1 MYFVVTGGT
10 VIIKRKRGKGP
21 KQGPQ
26 EPKTRINRYIRAPHL
41 RVIGPEGAQLG
52 IITLDDALSRA
63 REHGMDLVEVAPN
76 ANPPVAKILDF
87 GKYKYQQEKKAKESK
102 KKAHTIVIKEV
113 KVRPKIGQHDLD
125 VKRKQITEFLD
136 AGNKVKVTMMFRGR
150 EMAYTEIGKGILDK
164 LVTEFAEMAE
174 QEAEPKLE
182 RRNMFLILAPKKIEK
197 K

>member
-1 MYFVVTGGT
+1 M
-10 VIIKRKRGKGP
+10 
-21 KQGPQ
+21 
-26 EPKTRINRYIRAPHL
+26 
-41 RVIGPEGAQLG
+41 G
-52 IITLDDALSRA
+52 IITFDDALSRA

-102 KKAHTIVIKEV
+102 KKAHVIVIKEV

-125 VKRKQITEFLD
+125 VKKKQITEFLE

-164 LVTEFAEMAE
+164 LVEDFAELAE
-174 QEAEPKLE
+174 PEAEPKLE
-182 RRNMFLILAPKKIEK
+182 RRNMFLILAPKKIDK

>member
-1 MYFVVTGGT
+1 M
-10 VIIKRKRGKGP
+10 
-21 KQGPQ
+21 
-26 EPKTRINRYIRAPHL
+26 
-41 RVIGPEGAQLG
+41 G
-52 IITLDDALSRA
+52 IITFDDALSRA
-63 REHGMDLVEVAPN
+63 REHGMDLVEVAPQ

-102 KKAHTIVIKEV
+102 KKAHVIVIKEV

-125 VKRKQITEFLD
+125 VKKKQITEFLE

-150 EMAYTEIGKGILDK
+150 EMAYTEIGRGILDK
-164 LVTEFAEMAE
+164 LVQDFAEMAE
-174 QEAEPKLE
+174 PEDQAKLE

>member
-1 MYFVVTGGT
+1 
-10 VIIKRKRGKGP
+10 
-21 KQGPQ
+21 
-26 EPKTRINRYIRAPHL
+26 
-41 RVIGPEGAQLG
+41 LG
-52 IITLDDALSRA
+52 IITFDDALSRA
-63 REHGMDLVEVAPN
+63 REHGMDLVEVAPQ

-102 KKAHTIVIKEV
+102 KKAHVIVIKEV

-125 VKRKQITEFLD
+125 VKKKQITEFLE

-150 EMAYTEIGKGILDK
+150 EMAYTEIGRGILDK
-164 LVTEFAEMAE
+164 LVQDFAEMAE
-174 QEAEPKLE
+174 PEDQAKLE

>member
-1 MYFVVTGGT
+1 M
-10 VIIKRKRGKGP
+10 
-21 KQGPQ
+21 
-26 EPKTRINRYIRAPHL
+26 
-41 RVIGPEGAQLG
+41 G
-52 IITLDDALSRA
+52 IITFDDALSRA
-63 REHGMDLVEVAPN
+63 REHGMDLVEVAPQ

-102 KKAHTIVIKEV
+102 KKAHVIVIKEV

-125 VKRKQITEFLD
+125 VKKKQITEFLE

-150 EMAYTEIGKGILDK
+150 EMAYTEIGRGILDK
-164 LVTEFAEMAE
+164 LVQDFAEV
-174 QEAEPKLE
+174 AEPEDQAKLE